1 MKTSIA
7 PNQRLYRTLRRGAPL
22 SRDARP
28 LKIQLNIFLT
38 AFVLSFALI
47 PGTGIGAN
55 YNYLTG
61 TSIVAIRTGTEVVVG
76 ADSLA
81 VLTGEDASPIYV
93 CKILQV
99 GRAFFATARLVAD
112 NQGEFDVARTV
123 RATYRE
129 NEPLLASVRR
139 FETEMVPQLREVV
152 AYIRDHDRRY
162 FEKEVANKPALE
174 IAFFGWEDSA
184 PVLYLRY
191 FTVRAAPDSSFT
203 ISARQKNCPG
213 DCPGGV
219 VYTALGHHDAIDEKL
234 KRVPHY
240 WRRGTVT
247 SVRELIELEARA
259 KPQFVG
265 GAIDIIHLTASG
277 PKWPQHKPQCPPLTP

>member
-1 MKTSIA
+1 M
-7 PNQRLYRTLRRGAPL
+7 
-22 SRDARP
+22 
-28 LKIQLNIFLT
+28 
-38 AFVLSFALI
+38 LI
-47 PGTGIGAN
+47 PSTGIGAN

-61 TSIVAIRTGTEVVVG
+61 TSIVVVRTATEVVVA

-99 GRAFFATARLVAD
+99 GRAFFAAARLVAD

-123 RATYRE
+123 RATYRQ

-139 FETEMVPQLREVV
+139 FETEMISQLREVV
-152 AYIRDHDRRY
+152 TYIRDHDRRY

-174 IAFFGWEDSA
+174 IVFFGWESSA

-191 FTVRAAPDSSFT
+191 FTVQAVSDSSFT

-213 DCPGGV
+213 DCAGGV

-234 KRVPHY
+234 KRVQHY
-240 WRRGTVT
+240 WRRGAVT
-247 SVRELIELEARA
+247 SVGELIELEARA

-265 GAIDIIHLTASG
+265 GAIDIIRLTASG
-277 PKWPQHKPQCPPLTP
+277 PKWFQRKPQCPPITP

>member
-1 MKTSIA
+1 MTTVLA
-7 PNQRLYRTLRRGAPL
+7 QLFAAADRLQRRL
-22 SRDARP
+22 SWGARP
-28 LKIQLNIFLT
+28 LRMQLNIFPASCVLL
-38 AFVLSFALI
+38 FVLI
-47 PGTGIGAN
+47 PGTGTGADH
-55 YNYLTG
+55 NYLTG
-61 TSIVAIRTGTEVVVG
+61 TSIVAVRTATEVVVG

-123 RATYRE
+123 RATYRQ

-139 FETEMVPQLREVV
+139 FEAEMISQLREVV
-152 AYIRDHDRRY
+152 VYIRDHDRRY
-162 FEKEVANKPALE
+162 FEKEVANKPAFE
-174 IAFFGWEDSA
+174 IVFFGWEDSA

-191 FTVRAAPDSSFT
+191 FTVQAAPNSSFT

-213 DCPGGV
+213 DCPGGAF
-219 VYTALGHHDAIDEKL
+219 YTALGHHDAIDEKL
-234 KRVPHY
+234 KRDQHY
-240 WRRGTVT
+240 WRRGIVT
-247 SVRELIELEARA
+247 SVRELIELEAQA

-265 GAIDIIHLTASG
+265 GAIDIIRLTASG
-277 PKWPQHKPQCPPLTP
+277 PKWLQHKPQCPPLTP